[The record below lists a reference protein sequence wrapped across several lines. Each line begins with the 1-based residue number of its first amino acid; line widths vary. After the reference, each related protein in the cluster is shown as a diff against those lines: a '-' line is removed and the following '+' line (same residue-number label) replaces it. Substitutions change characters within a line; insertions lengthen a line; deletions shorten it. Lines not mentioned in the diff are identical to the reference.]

1 MTGITIDQLEQK
13 RKIAIDDK
21 REKDLANEIIEDLER
36 WVSQYNGV
44 VTSNTT
50 YEQVG
55 FGFLTAEP
63 DTQDL
68 LDQGFYN
75 RVDGSYDIIEQINED
90 E

>member
-1 MTGITIDQLEQK
+1 MSRITIEDLEEMK
-13 RKIAIDDK
+13 KTTISEK
-21 REKDLANEIIEDLER
+21 REKDLADEIIEDLDC